1 MLLEK
6 ALGQSYLYIFWL
18 FLIYFILLEKDK
30 IDSNLPA
37 YGSIS
42 HFDKFFD

>member
-1 MLLEK
+1 MLGEK
-6 ALGQSYLYIFWL
+6 ALGQSYLYAFWL
-18 FLIYFILLEKDK
+18 LLIYFILQEKDK
-30 IDSNLPA
+30 IDSNLSA